1 MHTMQLPVNLCYKVG
16 VPTNYEKKDVGIST
30 RVSDS
35 VNRRLLEIADEH
47 DRKPAYV
54 IRELLMR
61 GLSLYEV
68 DGKLRGEAPAA
79 AMRQLAPV
87 VARIERGEMTKK
99 DVQRMIES
107 HDEVKPRRTLKIP
120 VGGKAR

>member
-1 MHTMQLPVNLCYKVG
+1 MNLSANICYKVF
-16 VPTNYEKKDVGIST
+16 VPPIYEKKDVGIAT
-30 RVSDS
+30 RVPDS
-35 VNRRLLEIADEH
+35 IKRRLDEIADEH

-54 IRELLMR
+54 IRELLLR

-68 DGKLRGEAPAA
+68 DGKLRGEAPAK

-87 VARIERGEMTKK
+87 VARIERGEMTKQ

-107 HDEVKPRRTLKIP
+107 QDEPKRRTLKIP